1 MSLKCQSINLIDSLF
16 GYRFEFDVGSTYNPG
31 LIQLLTK
38 ISFWVALHWGDA
50 DYRREHHAVSAWAV
64 VPGWRLETCFRDP
77 MHILYLGTCRDLY
90 SSALGYWVLASKQV
104 IGLWWNHESTATWSF
119 SAIKRGMP
127 CWGEPFFTCWLEP
140 FLFSLPP
147 FESQSEII
155 QDVYLQ

>member
-1 MSLKCQSINLIDSLF
+1 MRLGMSLKCQSINLIDSLF

-90 SSALGYWVLASKQV
+90 PSALGYWLRNKLLVYDGTMNQQLREVSVRLKEECRAEGNLSLLV
-104 IGLWWNHESTATWSF
+104 DWN
-119 SAIKRGMP
+119 
-127 CWGEPFFTCWLEP
+127 PFCFP
-140 FLFSLPP
+140 FHPLNLK
-147 FESQSEII
+147 
-155 QDVYLQ
+155 VK